1 MTKYKISMTLS
12 AEEFMAVFPRIGGNV
27 QLEIKK
33 IEDSPAP
40 PRAPRASS
48 NGSGK
53 VSVNDAILQALD
65 NGPASVGALKEAL
78 LSAGKSAA
86 SLSTGIA
93 ALTKSGKI
101 ERSRRRRIRKSCVMP
116 QRSRS

>member
-33 IEDSPAP
+33 IEDSAP

-78 LSAGKSAA
+78 LWAGKSAA

-101 ERSRRRRIRKSCVMP
+101 ERSGDGEYSKAA
-116 QRSRS
+116 

>member
-12 AEEFMAVFPRIGGNV
+12 AEEFMAVMDPRGLANAMCER
-27 QLEIKK
+27 LEIKK
-33 IEDSPAP
+33 IEDSDAP
-40 PRAPRASS
+40 KAPRAPRASS

-78 LSAGKSAA
+78 LSAPA
-86 SLSTGIA
+86 SRRP
-93 ALTKSGKI
+93 
-101 ERSRRRRIRKSCVMP
+101 RSRLG
-116 QRSRS
+116 SRP

>member
-33 IEDSPAP
+33 IEDSDAP
-40 PRAPRASS
+40 KAPRAPRASS

-101 ERSRRRRIRKSCVMP
+101 ERSGDGEYAKAA
-116 QRSRS
+116 